1 MSVFEFTAETDCKR
15 ADVFLSEKTGETRSR
30 IKKLADENAVTV
42 GGEPIKASREI
53 KAGETVKIEIPDA
66 VPCAARPE
74 NIPLDI
80 VYQDSDLAVINK
92 PQGMTV
98 HAGAGQSDGTL
109 VNALLASLDHLSGV
123 GGVLRPGIVHRI
135 DKDTSGLLVVA
146 KNDKAH
152 VSLSAQIAEKTCRRK
167 YYALL
172 EGCVKAEKGRIATDI
187 GRSPADR
194 VKMAVLPAGRG
205 KNAITDYEVAARY
218 GGDYT
223 LCRFI
228 LQTGRTHQ
236 IRVHAK
242 YMGHPVVG
250 DPVYGYKKQKF
261 SLNGQLLHAYS
272 LSFKH
277 PTTGEEMSFA
287 APIPSYF
294 AELLEK
300 LNKIYGVNLDISALT
315 KIEAR
320 EDIKTDKI

>member
-1 MSVFEFTAETDCKR
+1 MTSREFTAETDYAR

-30 IKKLADENAVTV
+30 VKKLADENAVSINGAT
-42 GGEPIKASREI
+42 IKASREV
-53 KAGETVKIEIPDA
+53 KAGETVKIELPE
-66 VPCAARPE
+66 VNECKARPE

-80 VYQDSDLAVINK
+80 VYQDNDLAVINK
-92 PQGMTV
+92 PQGMVV
-98 HAGAGQSDGTL
+98 HAGAGQTDGTL

-152 VSLSAQIAEKTCRRK
+152 VSLSAQIADKTCSRK

-172 EGCVKAEKGRIATDI
+172 EGCVKAEKGRIATDF

-194 VKMAVLPAGRG
+194 LKMAVLPAGRG

-218 GGDYT
+218 GSDYT
-223 LCRFI
+223 LCRFM
-228 LQTGRTHQ
+228 LHTGRTHQ

-272 LSFKH
+272 LSFTH
-277 PTTGEEMSFA
+277 PTTGERLTFY
-287 APIPSYF
+287 APLPPYF
-294 AELLEK
+294 SGLLEK
-300 LNKIYGVNLDISALT
+300 LDKIYGVNLNVAALT
-315 KIEAR
+315 GGGNAQDE
-320 EDIKTDKI
+320 